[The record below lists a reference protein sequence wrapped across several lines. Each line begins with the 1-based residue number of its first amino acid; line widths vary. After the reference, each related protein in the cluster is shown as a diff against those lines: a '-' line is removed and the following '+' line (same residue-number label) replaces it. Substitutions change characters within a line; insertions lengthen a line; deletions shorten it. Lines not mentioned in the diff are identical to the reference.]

1 MEVHQEHYDA
11 ADRLKKERQKKAG
24 GCFAPAGS
32 TCDETHCECAQ
43 IAFDEVI
50 VPPHSPVNP
59 GGS

>member
-1 MEVHQEHYDA
+1 MFVQQKHYDD
-11 ADRLKKERQKKAG
+11 ADSRCQERKAQTG

-50 VPPHSPVNP
+50 DEARAGTFN
-59 GGS
+59 